1 MGRRQCSAGVLR
13 DHGGEITGLAR
24 FLSEHWDAVEADFQ
38 HHYGMDLRRVLWV
51 ERVGCRRLLA
61 LLQWLPVSSPT
72 SALLRSQSEAEPEK
86 KKPNGGWARLARR
99 MTGAASG

>member
-1 MGRRQCSAGVLR
+1 MGGRQCSAGVLR

-61 LLQWLPVSSPT
+61 LLEGLPLGSASVSHMK
-72 SALLRSQSEAEPEK
+72 APEK
-86 KKPNGGWARLARR
+86 KPPAGGWKRLAQRW
-99 MTGAASG
+99 ASGR